1 MDTKGKQIAF
11 QVAYKA
17 AVELIAAGVV
27 QLETDDT
34 GAEVAGFATSLFDHL
49 ESALVELEGASP
61 KASPSASKP
70 GKSSGSSPRSP
81 RSPRAASATPSSNGP
96 APSGGPKKA
105 PGDFEFASAGQCKFI
120 EKMIGEKDH
129 AIEYTPDG
137 FEWGEE
143 IIPWDKIPSGYT
155 QEIIDYLK
163 PLNDVEVF

>member
-1 MDTKGKQIAF
+1 MDTKGKQIAY

-17 AVELIAAGVV
+17 AVELIGAGVV

-34 GAEVAGFATSLFDHL
+34 GAEVAGFASALFDHL
-49 ESALVELEGASP
+49 EAALVQLEGASP
-61 KASPSASKP
+61 KASGPSGSSP

-81 RSPRAASATPSSNGP
+81 RSPRAASSSP
-96 APSGGPKKA
+96 KPSGNAPRKA
-105 PGDFEFASAGQCKFI
+105 AGDFEFASAGQCKFI

-137 FEWGEE
+137 FTWGEE
-143 IIPWDKIPSGYT
+143 LIPWDKIPSGYT